1 MYLMMFRYKF
11 TCRLEESTLILADA
25 GLPAMLPT
33 AEDSEAAGKEVDG
46 PEEEDELG
54 IFQVPERLEAANKV
68 LTSR

>member
-46 PEEEDELG
+46 PNEEEELG
-54 IFQVPERLEAANKV
+54 IFQVPKRLEAVNKV